1 MQTYMQTGLR
11 KDIKFIKVVD
21 NMENSVIAVGDKID
35 LVPIQ
40 SGVKEDTGRLRKN
53 YVSSLLE
60 EPDGD
65 ELKIAM
71 PIDAGKIIPLP
82 VGGRYVMCF
91 YTQKGL
97 YQCKCEVIKRI
108 KDDRMFSLI
117 VRMYTALE
125 KNQRR
130 EYFRL
135 DCVIDMRYRT
145 VSPAEIVLRKRLAA
159 GRFSSLEDEY
169 ECQQKLKAIEEV
181 FEEKGIVTDISG
193 GGLRFHT
200 DKQLDKEN
208 EIIVKLQLP
217 MENDTLTLMASAE
230 VISSNK
236 SAKRANSFDN
246 RIRFVKISEDEREQV
261 IKFIFLQERKNLRR
275 EKGM

>member
-1 MQTYMQTGLR
+1 
-11 KDIKFIKVVD
+11 
-21 NMENSVIAVGDKID
+21 MENSVITVGDKID
-35 LVPIQ
+35 LVPVETGLKEN
-40 SGVKEDTGRLRKN
+40 SGRSRKN

-60 EPDGD
+60 EPKGD

-82 VGGRYVMCF
+82 VGGRYSMCF

-97 YQCKCEVIKRI
+97 YQCKCEVVKRI

-135 DCVIDMRYRT
+135 DCVIDMRYRMVT
-145 VSPAEIVLRKRLAA
+145 PAEIVLRKRLEA
-159 GRFSSLEDEY
+159 GKFASLEDEY
-169 ECQQKLKAIEEV
+169 ECQKKLKALEEA

-208 EIIVKLQLP
+208 EIIVKVLLP
-217 MENDTLTLMASAE
+217 LEEDTLTLVAPVE
-230 VISSNK
+230 VVSSVR
-236 SAKRANSFDN
+236 SSKRANSFDN
-246 RIRFVKISEDEREQV
+246 RIRFVKISEEEREQV